1 LLSLSFH
8 SLSKLES
15 LLDLVN
21 STSLA
26 WRRVLLRRRKTRL
39 KAVLQT
45 SFSWT
50 PYQST
55 ST

>member
-26 WRRVLLRRRKTRL
+26 
-39 KAVLQT
+39 
-45 SFSWT
+45 
-50 PYQST
+50 
-55 ST
+55 